1 MKDYTLLSSIDGPSA
16 IRNLSFDEK
25 EQLAQEVRD
34 YIIEIVAANGGHL
47 APNLGVVDLII
58 SMLSSLNLP
67 EDSVVFDVG
76 HQCYAWKILTD
87 RREEFRSLRRK
98 GGLSGFPKREESP
111 YDSFN
116 TGHSSTSISAALGI
130 ARAKRT
136 KGDNSR
142 TVALIGDGS
151 IGGGMAFE
159 ALSDAGQS
167 GENLLVILNDNQM
180 CIDQVVG
187 GLAHHFEK
195 LRTSQRY
202 IRLKTTWEVRLDRIP
217 LIGKP
222 IIKLLAAVKRNLRLW
237 RRQDGGIF
245 EQLGFRYYG
254 PIDGHD
260 LKDLDRHLRA
270 LRLVRGPVLLH
281 VMTVKG
287 KGYPFAEDAPADYHG
302 VAPFDLINGKS
313 SSEDGMKTFS
323 RVFGE
328 TMIELAQVDHDVVA
342 VTAAMMQGTGLQT
355 FSEKF
360 PDRLFDVG
368 IAEQHAVTMAAGMAI
383 GGLKPYVAI
392 YSTFMQRAL
401 DQLIHDVCL
410 QNLPVVFALD
420 RAGCVG
426 GDGETH
432 QGIFDLTMTLSYP
445 NLSVFAPATASDLR
459 AVLLLSL
466 RHDGPILIRYP
477 HDIADSRCLLPEDFD
492 EDCDDLSKLVP
503 LRRIESGDDLTVVS
517 LGATLT
523 NTVKAVEL
531 VVNNSKNNISIDLF
545 SCISAVPFDYY
556 NMLESIQRTGRLF
569 VVEDGCEL
577 GGFGSRIVSEV
588 MRSSAKVS
596 IDFAGVRNR
605 TVGQATRAELLSDEG
620 LDAAG
625 LAERMTR
632 LIEESPKSG

>member
-1 MKDYTLLSSIDGPSA
+1 
-16 IRNLSFDEK
+16 
-25 EQLAQEVRD
+25 
-34 YIIEIVAANGGHL
+34 
-47 APNLGVVDLII
+47 
-58 SMLSSLNLP
+58 
-67 EDSVVFDVG
+67 
-76 HQCYAWKILTD
+76 
-87 RREEFRSLRRK
+87 
-98 GGLSGFPKREESP
+98 
-111 YDSFN
+111 
-116 TGHSSTSISAALGI
+116 
-130 ARAKRT
+130 
-136 KGDNSR
+136 
-142 TVALIGDGS
+142 
-151 IGGGMAFE
+151 
-159 ALSDAGQS
+159 
-167 GENLLVILNDNQM
+167 
-180 CIDQVVG
+180 
-187 GLAHHFEK
+187 
-195 LRTSQRY
+195 
-202 IRLKTTWEVRLDRIP
+202 
-217 LIGKP
+217 
-222 IIKLLAAVKRNLRLW
+222 
-237 RRQDGGIF
+237 GGIF

-313 SSEDGMKTFS
+313 SSEDGKKTFS

-328 TMIELAQVDHDVVA
+328 TMIELAEIDHDVVA

-410 QNLPVVFALD
+410 QKLPVVFALD

-523 NTVKAVEL
+523 NTVKAVDL